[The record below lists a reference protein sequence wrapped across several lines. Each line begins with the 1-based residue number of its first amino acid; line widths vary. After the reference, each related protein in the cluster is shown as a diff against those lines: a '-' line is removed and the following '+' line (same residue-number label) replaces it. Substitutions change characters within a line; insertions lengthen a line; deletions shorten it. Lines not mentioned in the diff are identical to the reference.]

1 MSLNK
6 VLNRPMFRREALRR
20 GVLKPIKAK
29 VGQYIQQGPMMQQGP
44 MPAQG
49 PYSMIPTEYQGPKGK
64 SFFYDPKSGSY
75 LTGYGQSKMKA
86 KAIGGL
92 QGLAG
97 PLALYSG
104 LQAVSPT
111 AAYALGGAELTG
123 LGMGFMSK
131 RPGMQL
137 ASRMLTGPSRYA
149 ASNPLAAL
157 GIGTMLAIG
166 GGTKDYFQTREL
178 VKEYAKAK
186 GIPEKKALS
195 IFDRDFAGKGG
206 RPITDIRKSD
216 IGKLVMSEVPG
227 MSAYL
232 TSGISDRTPS
242 PAEDDKGMSDLDI
255 AKEMRSYADFVKTGA
270 RDAEGKQ
277 ILPKGMRIYQDVDTL
292 VKKYKDLDKARTFNT
307 EEIVMP
313 EDQMLQDQ
321 QSIKNAQE
329 AYKTA
334 DTLTLKIMNEQMVPY
349 EKARNIAMGLINGD
363 INTTQAKE
371 VATNDVLYAKV
382 PNLNNDQKH
391 PEVIKEQKNV
401 EQIKKKQNT
410 IDQKGPDTVGTTSDQ
425 GKETGAS
432 GTGGNSTGQITGDAE
447 IDEAKKIAGTIDMT
461 QFLKADPR
469 KTAQDPQQVFLMKLA
484 AGLLSGKTMKGGMG
498 GFAEVFG
505 QALGPAVDAKILVK
519 MKNDEAYRD
528 WASTVL
534 SYNTDLIKLR
544 NDALKE
550 ALDAQGKSKFD
561 LGSFEIGGQFYEA
574 KINRDT
580 SEVLVYNGKEY
591 VPVAPDAGQFYKQQD
606 SSAYMDNIRLIADG
620 QLSEDILK
628 EQIALMSTDA
638 GRKAIG
644 GSGVIIGF
652 AEVLKN
658 LPSEIKDGLVGSVS
672 ADFSMS
678 QGDLSDKEFADLQ
691 KRADKVLGKF
701 ESKTQKF
708 LSGNPNASEI
718 LGKLKVNARTLT
730 YTLANALKD
739 KDRLTNRDLDLI
751 EELTG
756 FLGVE
761 PDDKIVQKY
770 EELLGLVQEKNR
782 LRRNKFY
789 TLGYTNNDINGI
801 LNSFGTGKIIQGTSP
816 QAFETDMSALDFLMG
831 VNQ

>member
-1 MSLNK
+1 
-6 VLNRPMFRREALRR
+6 
-20 GVLKPIKAK
+20 
-29 VGQYIQQGPMMQQGP
+29 
-44 MPAQG
+44 
-49 PYSMIPTEYQGPKGK
+49 
-64 SFFYDPKSGSY
+64 
-75 LTGYGQSKMKA
+75 
-86 KAIGGL
+86 
-92 QGLAG
+92 
-97 PLALYSG
+97 
-104 LQAVSPT
+104 
-111 AAYALGGAELTG
+111 
-123 LGMGFMSK
+123 
-131 RPGMQL
+131 
-137 ASRMLTGPSRYA
+137 
-149 ASNPLAAL
+149 
-157 GIGTMLAIG
+157 
-166 GGTKDYFQTREL
+166 
-178 VKEYAKAK
+178 
-186 GIPEKKALS
+186 
-195 IFDRDFAGKGG
+195 
-206 RPITDIRKSD
+206 
-216 IGKLVMSEVPG
+216 
-227 MSAYL
+227 
-232 TSGISDRTPS
+232 
-242 PAEDDKGMSDLDI
+242 
-255 AKEMRSYADFVKTGA
+255 
-270 RDAEGKQ
+270 
-277 ILPKGMRIYQDVDTL
+277 
-292 VKKYKDLDKARTFNT
+292 
-307 EEIVMP
+307 
-313 EDQMLQDQ
+313 
-321 QSIKNAQE
+321 
-329 AYKTA
+329 
-334 DTLTLKIMNEQMVPY
+334 
-349 EKARNIAMGLINGD
+349 
-363 INTTQAKE
+363 
-371 VATNDVLYAKV
+371 
-382 PNLNNDQKH
+382 
-391 PEVIKEQKNV
+391 
-401 EQIKKKQNT
+401 
-410 IDQKGPDTVGTTSDQ
+410 
-425 GKETGAS
+425 
-432 GTGGNSTGQITGDAE
+432 
-447 IDEAKKIAGTIDMT
+447 MT

-505 QALGPAVDAKILVK
+505 QALGPALDAKILVK

-550 ALDAQGKSKFD
+550 ALDAEGKSKFD

-580 SEVLVYNGKEY
+580 SEVMVYNGSEY

-708 LSGNPNASEI
+708 LAGNPSASEI

-761 PDDKIVQKY
+761 PDEKIVQKY